1 MQLYKMTTK
10 EIADR
15 LVDMCRNGKTEEA
28 KEEFFAQDIIS
39 IEPREGLLPK
49 EAKGMDAIRKKAE
62 LFVSMVDGFYGD
74 TISDPIVAGDYF
86 SISWTSD
93 LQMKGEARQT
103 NSELCV
109 YKTKDGKIISEQF
122 FY

>member
-1 MQLYKMTTK
+1 MTTQ
-10 EIADR
+10 EIAHR
-15 LVDMCRNGKTEEA
+15 LVDLCRHGKTEEA
-28 KEEFFAQDIIS
+28 KEELFSPGIIS

-49 EAKGMDAIRKKAE
+49 ETKGMDAIRRKAE
-62 LFVSMVDGFYGD
+62 LFVSMVDNFYGD

-93 LQMKGEARQT
+93 LQMKGEPRQT

-109 YKTKDGKIISEQF
+109 YKTSGGKIVSEQF

>member
-1 MQLYKMTTK
+1 MTTQ

-15 LVDMCRNGKTEEA
+15 LVTLCRNGKTEEA
-28 KEEFFAQDIIS
+28 KGELFAPDIVS
-39 IEPREGLLPK
+39 IEPGEGILPK
-49 EAKGMDAIRKKAE
+49 EIKGMGAIRKKAA
-62 LFVSMVDGFYGD
+62 LFISMVEGFYGD

-93 LQMKGEARQT
+93 LKMKGEPRQINT
-103 NSELCV
+103 ELCV
-109 YKTKDGKIISEQF
+109 YKTSGGKIVSEQF

>member
-1 MQLYKMTTK
+1 MTTK
-10 EIADR
+10 VIADR
-15 LVDMCRNGKTEEA
+15 LVDLCRQGKIEEA
-28 KEEFFAQDIIS
+28 KEELFAPDIIS

-49 EAKGMDAIRKKAE
+49 ETKGMDAIRKKAA

-86 SISWTSD
+86 SLSWISD
-93 LQMKGEARQT
+93 LKMKGGPRQT
-103 NSELCV
+103 NTELCV
-109 YKTKDGKIISEQF
+109 YKISDGKIVSEQF